1 MKKLWKLIPL
11 LALALVIVCLVHQ
24 PAQAMKQQSRGKVFD
39 FCTLMT
45 CKSCVFLANMDI
57 YHNLSRMVAMP
68 SGYYFFGGYDMN
80 AKELTVLMVE
90 PGKHPKVTKIKDDLD
105 SLQKAVSI
113 GADYQGLI
121 EFVSL
126 GNGDCIMCN
135 EEGKLIGLDG
145 NRRLGND
152 ILVGVI
158 YIMSENEDGELLSLT
173 DAKIKRY
180 TELFWEPEAFDRAEI
195 EETMTCHFI

>member
-1 MKKLWKLIPL
+1 
-11 LALALVIVCLVHQ
+11 
-24 PAQAMKQQSRGKVFD
+24 
-39 FCTLMT
+39 
-45 CKSCVFLANMDI
+45 
-57 YHNLSRMVAMP
+57 
-68 SGYYFFGGYDMN
+68 MN
-80 AKELTVLMVE
+80 TKEITVLMVE
-90 PGKHPKVTKIKDDLD
+90 PGKHPKVTKLKDDLD

-135 EEGKLIGLDG
+135 EEGKLIGLEG

-152 ILVGVI
+152 ILVGVF

-173 DAKIKRY
+173 ERKIKYY
-180 TELFWEPEAFDRAEI
+180 TNIFWEPESFDRADLENSLYAY
-195 EETMTCHFI
+195 FQ

>member
-1 MKKLWKLIPL
+1 
-11 LALALVIVCLVHQ
+11 
-24 PAQAMKQQSRGKVFD
+24 
-39 FCTLMT
+39 MT
-45 CKSCVFLANMDI
+45 Q
-57 YHNLSRMVAMP
+57 
-68 SGYYFFGGYDMN
+68 
-80 AKELTVLMVE
+80 KELTVLMVE
-90 PGKHPKVTKIKDDLD
+90 PGKHPMVTKIKDDLD

-113 GADYQGLI
+113 GADYHGLI
-121 EFVSL
+121 KFVSL

-152 ILVGVI
+152 ILVGVF
-158 YIMSENEDGELLSLT
+158 YIMSENEDGELMSLT

-195 EETMTCHFI
+195 EETLTCHFI

>member
-1 MKKLWKLIPL
+1 MK
-11 LALALVIVCLVHQ
+11 
-24 PAQAMKQQSRGKVFD
+24 
-39 FCTLMT
+39 T
-45 CKSCVFLANMDI
+45 
-57 YHNLSRMVAMP
+57 
-68 SGYYFFGGYDMN
+68 
-80 AKELTVLMVE
+80 KELTVLMVE
-90 PGKHPKVTKIKDDLD
+90 PGQHPKVTKIKDDLD
-105 SLQKAVSI
+105 ALQKAVSI

-145 NRRLGND
+145 NRRLGDD
-152 ILVGVI
+152 ILVGVF

-180 TELFWEPEAFDRAEI
+180 AELFWEPEIFDRAEI
-195 EETMTCHFI
+195 DATMTCRFF